1 MKKRII
7 TGLILFIT
15 LAPIVVINEPSWVFG
30 LFQLVMIAF
39 VIVASIEMLNM
50 YEKEKPIKIGVK
62 IVIIILALLTYMN
75 VGGLVQPI
83 NPSTL
88 PGLNLITF
96 TLNPVVIISFVTILL
111 LSILVFVDDFSGA
124 DVGKA
129 LTIINYVGLGA
140 ASITLLRFLGV
151 RFIVYVAL
159 ISVFTDVFAYLFG
172 MKFGKHKMAPR
183 ISPKKS
189 WEGAIAGTIFGTL
202 IGSVFAIFYGYIFTP
217 NGFLGS
223 ILNPSAYMTIFDNF
237 TSLDKQPLLI
247 QALIIIP
254 ITLVGSIAAQ
264 VGDLVASKFKRTYN
278 IKDFGTIFPGH
289 GGVLDRF
296 DSILFI
302 GLIFLSIFIII
313 TELYPLI

>member
-1 MKKRII
+1 
-7 TGLILFIT
+7 
-15 LAPIVVINEPSWVFG
+15 
-30 LFQLVMIAF
+30 F

-96 TLNPVVIISFVTILL
+96 TLNPVVIISFVTIVL

-159 ISVFTDVFAYLFG
+159 ISV
-172 MKFGKHKMAPR
+172 
-183 ISPKKS
+183 
-189 WEGAIAGTIFGTL
+189 
-202 IGSVFAIFYGYIFTP
+202 
-217 NGFLGS
+217 
-223 ILNPSAYMTIFDNF
+223 
-237 TSLDKQPLLI
+237 
-247 QALIIIP
+247 
-254 ITLVGSIAAQ
+254 
-264 VGDLVASKFKRTYN
+264 
-278 IKDFGTIFPGH
+278 
-289 GGVLDRF
+289 
-296 DSILFI
+296 
-302 GLIFLSIFIII
+302 
-313 TELYPLI
+313 